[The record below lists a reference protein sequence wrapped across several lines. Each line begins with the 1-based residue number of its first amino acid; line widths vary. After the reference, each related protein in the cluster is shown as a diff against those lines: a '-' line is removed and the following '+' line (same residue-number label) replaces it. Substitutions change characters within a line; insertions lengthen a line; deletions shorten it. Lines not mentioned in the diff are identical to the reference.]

1 MTTPKMPSS
10 TASSM
15 DWREYATAIGVP
27 WAPDWSRDKV
37 RDLVMEILADRAE
50 QAADESGAP
59 SIAGIS
65 NFQEPAP
72 APDGPAGA
80 WEGRY
85 LVGAADVGFAGPWP
99 GRAQP
104 EVLIVD
110 DDLPAEELLKEWSDG
125 ALYSFEPKPIP
136 VLIAAVPDGQA
147 PVRRLADEMLV
158 FGVDVSVFYDG
169 ADTSFRL
176 SIKSGKTSQVGSL
189 GDWVVVEPGF
199 GCRVVTAEEVLSRF
213 QPT

>member
-59 SIAGIS
+59 RTPTEGTFAVLD
-65 NFQEPAP
+65 EVLLAP
-72 APDGPAGA
+72 P
-80 WEGRY
+80 
-85 LVGAADVGFAGPWP
+85 ADVGFAGPWP

-104 EVLIVD
+104 DVLIVD
-110 DDLPAEELLKEWSDG
+110 DDLPAEELLKGWSDG

-176 SIKSGKTSQVGSL
+176 SIKSGKTYQVGSL